1 MRDRLM
7 ELIQNAPRTDI
18 VYGDIKLSE
27 PVQTLQTIAD
37 HLLANGVI
45 VQPMAL
51 GQICYAPHSYH
62 PRDIDE
68 CRVSSITQKA
78 DGSFKI
84 RLTNLRGRWVFEITP
99 DKIGKTVF
107 LPREEAEKA
116 LKERSE
122 G

>member
-45 VQPMAL
+45 VQV
-51 GQICYAPHSYH
+51 Q
-62 PRDIDE
+62 
-68 CRVSSITQKA
+68 
-78 DGSFKI
+78 
-84 RLTNLRGRWVFEITP
+84 GRWTIKTDDYDCEYMVCSCC
-99 DKIGKTVF
+99 GK
-107 LPREEAEKA
+107 EKP
-116 LKERSE
+116 LESE
-122 G
+122 GADDET